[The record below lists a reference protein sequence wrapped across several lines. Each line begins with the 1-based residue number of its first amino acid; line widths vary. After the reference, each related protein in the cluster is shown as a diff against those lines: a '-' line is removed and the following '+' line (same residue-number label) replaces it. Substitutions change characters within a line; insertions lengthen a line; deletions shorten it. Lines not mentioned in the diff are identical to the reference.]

1 LKLIRIYLLLLIVL
15 SVQVSRA
22 QKNPSSL
29 SNLRSKYINTN
40 DRVITLD
47 SLSIV
52 PGTII
57 MNNVLPSAYKID
69 AVNATITWLNK
80 PLSDSVKIT
89 YRIFPYKLNAVV
101 RHYNFDSVQFN
112 FISGKPLVNYYND
125 QPGNV
130 LNFGDVNSAGSFGRG
145 ISFGNAQNAVLSS
158 SFNLQLSGYIG
169 DSLFLTA
176 AITDDNIPIQPDGN
190 TQNLNDFD
198 KVFLQIKK
206 RGWQLALGD
215 IDLRQS
221 KSYFLNFY
229 QRLQGADF
237 TTDNRINKDVV
248 NSLTVSGSVAKGKFT
263 QNIVTPIE
271 GDQGPYH
278 LQDPNNDI
286 AFTVLAGTEKVF
298 LDGQLLQRGQDQ
310 DYVIDYNT
318 AEITFTPKI
327 MITIN
332 SRIQVDF
339 EYADRSYLNSNL
351 YVNDDLAIKNKL
363 ILSIGA
369 FSNQDAKNSPI
380 NQPLDSSQTQFLSN
394 IGSNIANAYYPS
406 ATLDTFSSSM
416 VQYKKIDTVY
426 NTNIQD
432 SIYEVSI
439 NPSDTLYSL
448 GFTNVGAGNGN
459 YIQILNT
466 ASNGQAFQ
474 WVAPD
479 INNVKQGNWEPVV
492 LLVTPK
498 KQQMVMLGAEY
509 LLDKHTDIKTEF
521 AVSDYDVNLLSTKD
535 KGDDIGTAAKLS
547 LVNKDRRVNLFNTP
561 FKLETQLG
569 YEFEQQD
576 FKPLERL
583 HNIEFDRD
591 WSLSDTVH
599 AADEH
604 LANAGFILRD
614 VKGNNF
620 QYNVTSY
627 NRSDSFNGI
636 RQQLQNVSIIKGW
649 RLSDQLSVTTT
660 TYGDS
665 KDAYI
670 RPTVD
675 LVKALPGFKNL
686 LIGFNYTGEHNKL
699 QDKATDTLSALSFA
713 FDQWQASV
721 KSDPKKLNNWGVSF
735 FTRNDF
741 LPSGAALIQSDR
753 SNNISIYGELAK
765 SKKNQLR
772 FNLTY
777 RKLNVTDT
785 LLTTQRNDQSLLG
798 RVEYLVNEWKGF
810 LKGTVLYELGAGQEQ
825 KLQYTYLQVP
835 AGQGQYQWIDY
846 NGDGVAE
853 LNEFVLAQFQDQA
866 NYIRVLTP
874 SGLYVKANY
883 IQFNYSVELNPKAI
897 INTKTTSGIAKL
909 LMKTTTSSTLQIDKK
924 QIAAG
929 GFDFDPFTKTIVD
942 TSLIS
947 LNSFLSN
954 TLYFNRTDPKWGFD
968 ISHNINNNKSL
979 YTYGVE
985 SHIVRNLQLKTRWNV
1000 SRNILA
1006 NFDIHTNKDQLITPA
1021 FDNSNYDL
1029 NIKGVSPSLSYI
1041 YKTNVRFTFSY
1052 DYNNR
1057 TNTTGYND
1065 KAVSNALSTDLKY
1078 NILSSSLISAHFEYN
1093 NIRYTSD
1100 SSGSQ
1105 NTTVGYIMLGGL
1117 VPGANYLWTLS
1128 YTKRLAGNIEM
1139 TLEYDARKPG
1149 SEELISTG
1157 KASVRALF

>member
-1 LKLIRIYLLLLIVL
+1 LLLVVL

-22 QKNPSSL
+22 QKNPSPL
-29 SNLRSKYINTN
+29 SNLRTKYINTN
-40 DRVITLD
+40 GVITLD

-52 PGTII
+52 PGTIVI
-57 MNNVLPSAYKID
+57 NNVLPSAYKID
-69 AVNATITWLNK
+69 AVNATITWLSK
-80 PLSDSVKIT
+80 PLSDSVKIS

-101 RHYNFDSVQFN
+101 RRYNFDSVQFN

-125 QPGNV
+125 QPGNA
-130 LNFGDVNSAGSFGRG
+130 LNFGDINSAGSFGRG

-206 RGWQLALGD
+206 KGWQLDLGD
-215 IDLRQS
+215 IDLRQN

-229 QRLQGADF
+229 KRLQGAAF
-237 TTDNRINKDVV
+237 TTDNRISKNVV
-248 NSLTVSGSVAKGKFT
+248 NALTVSGSVAKGKFT

-278 LQDPNNDI
+278 LQDPNNDF

-310 DYVIDYNT
+310 DYVINYNT

-327 MITIN
+327 MITKD

-351 YVNDDLAIKNKL
+351 YINDDITIKNKL
-363 ILSIGA
+363 IVSIGA

-380 NQPLDSSQTQFLSN
+380 NQALDSSQKQFLSN
-394 IGSNIANAYYPS
+394 IGGDINNAYYPS
-406 ATLDTFSSSM
+406 ATLDTFSSSR

-426 NTNIQD
+426 NTTIHD
-432 SIYEVSI
+432 SIYVVSI

-448 GFTNVGAGNGN
+448 GFTNVGAGKGN
-459 YIQILNT
+459 YVQI
-466 ASNGQAFQ
+466 ASGANGLAFQ
-474 WVAPD
+474 WVSPD
-479 INNVKQGNWEPVV
+479 INNVMQGDWEPVI

-509 LLDKHTDIKTEF
+509 LADKNTDIKTEF
-521 AVSDYDVNLLSTKD
+521 AVSNYDVNLFSSKD
-535 KGDDIGTAAKLS
+535 KSNDVGTAAKFNLI
-547 LVNKDRRVNLFNTP
+547 NKDRPVDLFNTH

-569 YEFEQQD
+569 YEFEQQN

-591 WSLSDTVH
+591 WSLSPDVVS
-599 AADEH
+599 ADEH
-604 LANAGFILRD
+604 LANAGLTLRD
-614 VKGNNF
+614 IKGNSL

-636 RQQLQNVSIIKGW
+636 RQQLLNVTIIKGW
-649 RLSDQLSVTTT
+649 KLSDQISLTTT
-660 TYGDS
+660 TYGNS

-675 LVKALPGFKNL
+675 LVKTLPQIKNL
-686 LIGFNYTGEHNKL
+686 QIGLNYTGEHNKL
-699 QDKATDTLSALSFA
+699 QNKTTDSLSALSFA

-721 KSDPKKLNNWGVSF
+721 KSDPKKLNSWGVLF

-741 LPSGAALIQSDR
+741 LPSGTALLQSDR
-753 SNNISIYGELAK
+753 SNNITVFGELAK
-765 SKKNQLR
+765 SKKHQLR

-798 RVEYLVNEWKGF
+798 RVEYVVNEWKGF
-810 LKGTVLYELGAGQEQ
+810 VKGSVLYELGAGQQQ

-853 LNEFVLAQFQDQA
+853 LNEFEIAPFQDQA

-874 SGLYVKANY
+874 SGQYVKANY

-897 INTKTTSGIAKL
+897 INTQTARGITKL
-909 LMKTTTSSTLQIDKK
+909 LTRVTTTSALQIDKK
-924 QIAAG
+924 LIAGG
-929 GFDFDPFTKTIVD
+929 GFDFDPFTKKIVD

-954 TLYFNRTDPKWGFD
+954 TLYFNRTDPQWGFD
-968 ISHNINNNKSL
+968 ISHSINSNKSL
-979 YTYGVE
+979 FTYGVE
-985 SHIVRNLQLKTRWNV
+985 SHLLRNLQLKTRWNI
-1000 SRNILA
+1000 SRSILA
-1006 NFDIHTNKDQLITPA
+1006 NFNIHTNRDQLITPA
-1021 FDNSNYDL
+1021 FDNRNYDL
-1029 NIKGVSPSLSYI
+1029 TIKGMEPSLSYI
-1041 YKTNVRFTFSY
+1041 YKSNFRFTFSY

-1057 TNTTGYND
+1057 TNSMGYND
-1065 KAVSNALSTDLKY
+1065 KAISNALSTDIKY
-1078 NILSSSLISAHFEYN
+1078 NILSNSTISAHFEYN
-1093 NIRYTSD
+1093 DIRYTSD

-1149 SEELISTG
+1149 SDNLISTG